1 MKLSSTTRSRVRG
14 VQYPKSLYN
23 FEDIMNSEDLESPG
37 RLENDVINLNVLTEH
52 KARSEDKKAGEKSK
66 TILTR
71 DAKSQSRNYEN
82 YNQGSQVEDVE
93 MGDYM
98 KKRESAQLNDTDK
111 IRAINNISHKI
122 DTTPDTTV
130 STISF
135 EDSIDD
141 FDDLVIWNNK
151 ILESDDGWSGNLMK
165 NNMKTQAKIRNIT
178 DQFSEFLNNSKLM
191 KNQSD
196 DYINDFSADL
206 QNTAAKH
213 SKQYSKPSSFT
224 QSRVVTQ
231 GSEKYKQRQLNNFF
245 LDEDRIVTSEVM
257 LKRLNSLNSILGS
270 HEERLKNIYVK
281 KSKSFLSCSRWGRG
295 DKLEKGIG
303 L

>member
-1 MKLSSTTRSRVRG
+1 
-14 VQYPKSLYN
+14 
-23 FEDIMNSEDLESPG
+23 MNSEDLESPG

-52 KARSEDKKAGEKSK
+52 KARSEDKKTREKSK

-151 ILESDDGWSGNLMK
+151 ILESDDLMK
-165 NNMKTQAKIRNIT
+165 NMPTQAKIRNIT

-196 DYINDFSADL
+196 DYINDFSADF

-231 GSEKYKQRQLNNFF
+231 GSEKNKQRQLNNFF

-270 HEERLKNIYVK
+270 HEERLKISTLRKV
-281 KSKSFLSCSRWGRG
+281 SLSYRAQGG
-295 DKLEKGIG
+295 GEGTN
-303 L
+303 